1 MSAYVTFLTRVR
13 VLVGQVVSRE
23 HLLCM
28 AELQR
33 DGWGPH
39 QKIGGLEMYV

>member
-1 MSAYVTFLTRVR
+1 MSANVTLQRPAWW
-13 VLVGQVVSRE
+13 VLVGQEGAE

-39 QKIGGLEMYV
+39 QEIGGLEMYV